1 MAATA
6 QTPLLDPIS
15 GYREL
20 SFWKSSINLRVGIR
34 NVAQPTRPVDA
45 VLSGISI

>member
-6 QTPLLDPIS
+6 QWPLLELIS

-20 SFWKSSINLRVGIR
+20 SFWKSSISLRACIR
-34 NVAQPTRPVDA
+34 NVAQPTRPIDA
-45 VLSGISI
+45 VLGGISM

>member
-6 QTPLLDPIS
+6 QWPLFELIS

-20 SFWKSSINLRVGIR
+20 SFWKSSVSLRACIR
-34 NVAQPTRPVDA
+34 NIAKPTRPVDA
-45 VLSGISI
+45 VLRGISM